1 MGKVTGFMEYERLEE
16 GYKPVPERLKHY
28 KEFVVALDDQ
38 QSKVQAARCMDCG
51 TPFCN
56 SGCPVN
62 NIIPDFNELVYQG
75 DWKNAITVLHS
86 TNNFP
91 EFTGRICPAPCEAAC
106 TLNVNDDA
114 VGIKSIEHAIID
126 RAWSEGWV
134 KPQPAKIKTGKKV
147 AVVGSGPAGM
157 AAAQQLAR
165 AGHDVTLFEK
175 NDRIGGLLRYGIPDF
190 KMEKSHIDR
199 RAEQLVAEGVTIRTS
214 VLVGEMP
221 KDTKVT
227 NWAKET
233 ISAAQLQ
240 KDFDAV
246 LLTGGSEQSRD
257 LPVPGRDLDGIHFA
271 MEFLPQQNKVN
282 AGDKLKGQLRAD
294 GKHVIVIGGGDT
306 GSDCVGT
313 SNRHGAVSVTQFEL
327 MPQPPEEENRP
338 MTWPYWP
345 VKLRTSSSHQEGCER
360 EFAISTKELLGEKGK
375 VTGLKTVRVEWVNGK
390 MVEVAGSEQTLKA
403 DLVLLAMGF
412 VSPVA
417 SILESFGID
426 KDNRG
431 NAKASDAF
439 IGGYATNVPK
449 VFVAG
454 DIRRGQ
460 SLVVWAIREG
470 RQAAR
475 SVDEFLMGDSDLP
488 RAARTCIYWFR
499 GIKDW
504 YFQPFCMALMFH
516 AGNPSPM
523 MEMADL
529 KRQSLQRIFQAPTF
543 MSQLDNP
550 ALVEFKDVTFSYP
563 GSSGDRVIL
572 DKVTLSVPRGK
583 VTALL
588 GASGGGKTTVLRLIG
603 GQQKANAGQ

>member
-1 MGKVTGFMEYERLEE
+1 MGKITGFIEYERVEE
-16 GYKPVPERLKHY
+16 RYKPVAERLKNY
-28 KEFVVALDDQ
+28 KEFVIGLDDAHA
-38 QSKVQAARCMDCG
+38 KVQSARCMDCG

-62 NIIPDFNELVYQG
+62 NIIPDFNELVFQG
-75 DWKNAITVLHS
+75 DWKNAIDVLHS

-134 KPQPAKIKTGKKV
+134 TPQPPKVKTGKKI

-199 RAEQLVAEGVTIRTS
+199 RAAQLQAEGVTIRTG

-221 KDTKVT
+221 KGSKVT
-227 NWAKET
+227 NWAQET

-240 KDFDAV
+240 ADYDAV

-257 LPVPGRDLDGIHFA
+257 LPVPGRELEGIHFA

-313 SNRHGAVSVTQFEL
+313 SNRHGAASVTQFEV
-327 MPQPPEEENRP
+327 MPQPPEQENRP

-345 VKLRTSSSHQEGCER
+345 LKLRTSSSHEEGCVR
-360 EFAISTKELLGEKGK
+360 EFAVSTKAFTGEGGK
-375 VTGLKTVRVEWVNGK
+375 VSGLTTVHVEFKDGK
-390 MVEVAGSEQTLKA
+390 LVEIPGTEKHHQA

-412 VSPVA
+412 VNPVA
-417 SILESFGID
+417 TVLDAFGVE
-426 KDNRG
+426 KDARA
-431 NAKASDAF
+431 NAKASSEEQ
-439 IGGYATNVPK
+439 GGYATNVKK
-449 VFVAG
+449 VFAAG
-454 DIRRGQ
+454 DMRRGQ

-475 SVDEFLMGDSDLP
+475 AVDTFLMGSSVLP
-488 RAARTCIYWFR
+488 R
-499 GIKDW
+499 
-504 YFQPFCMALMFH
+504 
-516 AGNPSPM
+516 
-523 MEMADL
+523 
-529 KRQSLQRIFQAPTF
+529 
-543 MSQLDNP
+543 
-550 ALVEFKDVTFSYP
+550 
-563 GSSGDRVIL
+563 
-572 DKVTLSVPRGK
+572 
-583 VTALL
+583 
-588 GASGGGKTTVLRLIG
+588 
-603 GQQKANAGQ
+603 

>member
-1 MGKVTGFMEYERLEE
+1 MGKVTGFMEFERIEE
-16 GYKPVPERLKHY
+16 GYKPVTERLKNY
-28 KEFVVALDDQ
+28 KEFVIGLDDAQ
-38 QSKVQAARCMDCG
+38 ANKQAARCMDCG

-56 SGCPVN
+56 NGCPVN
-62 NIIPDFNELVYQG
+62 NIIPDFNDLVFRK
-75 DWKNAITVLHS
+75 DWKAAIDTLHS

-106 TLNVNDDA
+106 TLNVNEEA

-134 KPQPAKIKTGKKV
+134 KPQPATVKTGKKV

-165 AGHDVTLFEK
+165 VGHDVTLFEK

-190 KMEKSHIDR
+190 KMEKTHIDR
-199 RAEQLVAEGVTIRTS
+199 RAEQLAAEGVTIRTG

-221 KDTKVT
+221 KGSKVT

-233 ISAAQLQ
+233 ISPEQLK

-313 SNRHGAVSVTQFEL
+313 SNRHGAVSVTQFEV
-327 MPQPPEEENRP
+327 MPQPPAEENRP

-345 VKLRTSSSHQEGCER
+345 LKLRTSSSHDEGCER
-360 EFAISTKELLGEKGK
+360 VFSISTKEFIGEKGK
-375 VTGLKTVRVEWVNGK
+375 VTGLKTVQVEFKDGK
-390 MVEVAGSEQTLKA
+390 LVDVPGSEKVLKA

-412 VSPVA
+412 VNPVA
-417 SILESFGID
+417 TVLESFGID
-426 KDNRG
+426 KDARG
-431 NAKASDAF
+431 NAKATTDF
-439 IGGYATNVPK
+439 TGGYATNVPK
-449 VFVAG
+449 VFAAG

-475 SVDEFLMGDSDLP
+475 AVDEFLMGFTDLP
-488 RAARTCIYWFR
+488 R
-499 GIKDW
+499 
-504 YFQPFCMALMFH
+504 
-516 AGNPSPM
+516 
-523 MEMADL
+523 
-529 KRQSLQRIFQAPTF
+529 
-543 MSQLDNP
+543 
-550 ALVEFKDVTFSYP
+550 
-563 GSSGDRVIL
+563 
-572 DKVTLSVPRGK
+572 
-583 VTALL
+583 
-588 GASGGGKTTVLRLIG
+588 
-603 GQQKANAGQ
+603 